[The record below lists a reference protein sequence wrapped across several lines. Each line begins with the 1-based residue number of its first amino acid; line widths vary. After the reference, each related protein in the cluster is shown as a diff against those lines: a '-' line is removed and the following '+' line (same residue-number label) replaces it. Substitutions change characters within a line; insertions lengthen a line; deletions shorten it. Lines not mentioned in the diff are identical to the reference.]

1 VTIFVFPDKESLSKG
16 AAERFVAG
24 AREAIARGGRFT
36 VALSGGHTPARG
48 FQMLAEEPYVGQI
61 DWSKVHIFWGDD
73 RNVPGDNKD
82 SNERMARDAFLN
94 SVPVPAEQIFPMYN
108 GGSNIEAASAYQAL
122 LQRYFPAGGPTFD
135 LVLLGVGPD
144 GHTASL
150 FPDDHNEDSSEWVIP
165 TFTDVFAVR
174 DRITLTYKAISLA
187 RSVVFEIEGADK
199 AEILRQIIEEF
210 ADYPAGVVANN
221 SKDVTWLL
229 DSEAASKLNAADFTL
244 VK

>member
-1 VTIFVFPDKESLSKG
+1 MTIFVFPDKESLSKG
-16 AAERFVAG
+16 AAERFVSS
-24 AREAIARGGRFT
+24 AREAIARSGQFT

-48 FQMLAEEPYVGQI
+48 FQLLAEEPYVGQI
-61 DWSKVHIFWGDD
+61 DWSRVHIFWGDD
-73 RNVPGDNKD
+73 RNVPGDDKD

-94 SVPVPAEQIFPMYN
+94 SVPIPAAQIFPMYN
-108 GGSNIEAASAYQAL
+108 GENNVEAAASYQRL
-122 LQRYFPAGGPTFD
+122 LQGYFPPEGPTFD

-150 FPDDHNEDSSEWVIP
+150 FPDDHNEDSSDWVIP
-165 TFTDVFAVR
+165 AFTDVFSVR

-187 RSVVFEIEGADK
+187 SAVVFEIEGEDK
-199 AEILRQIIEEF
+199 ATVLKEIIEDF
-210 ADYPAGVVANN
+210 ADYPAGVVAHN

-229 DSEAASKLNAADFTL
+229 DSAAASQLSSANFTL